1 MLEDKISPTL
11 QNESV
16 ITGPVILEANI
27 INPKAVVWKISR
39 LFNFNPDLS
48 PLPFHPAE
56 AYLKAKEDFN
66 KRKINKVNI
75 WGFATKE
82 SEART

>member
-1 MLEDKISPTL
+1 
-11 QNESV
+11 
-16 ITGPVILEANI
+16 
-27 INPKAVVWKISR
+27 